1 MPHVET
7 GPVAVLRL
15 DGDWYKSTMQC
26 LDTFWD
32 RVMPGG
38 LVLIDDYYAWEGCT
52 KAVHAFLA
60 KRKAREAIRQS
71 RLGKVAYI
79 VRRSDA

>member
-1 MPHVET
+1 
-7 GPVAVLRL
+7 
-15 DGDWYKSTMQC
+15 MQC
-26 LDTFWD
+26 LDALWD

-60 KRKAREAIRQS
+60 KRQAREPIRQS
-71 RLGKVAYI
+71 RSGKVCFI
-79 VRRSDA
+79 VKE